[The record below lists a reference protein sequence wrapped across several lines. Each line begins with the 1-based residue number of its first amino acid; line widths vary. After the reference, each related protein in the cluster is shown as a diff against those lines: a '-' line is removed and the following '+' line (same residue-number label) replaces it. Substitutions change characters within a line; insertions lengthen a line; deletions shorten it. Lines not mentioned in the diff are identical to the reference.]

1 MEEQEK
7 KQKLKPG
14 KQAIGKKREPDMS
27 RSRPNGK
34 FAQMQHD
41 PEGRRLWAL
50 WTVKKL
56 VSQHGRTRGSM
67 DGYNKVALQ
76 KLKKIAHA
84 EAQVIVEYLI
94 GTGQVSEEINKNQ
107 YAKEAFEAAVE
118 VMRLDALAP
127 KDKLAAARTVL
138 EWTMA
143 KPVAQSEVTVKSAE
157 SFLDAIADDLAFKHT
172 NSDWCSK
179 EWSEEKGKYVFKEE
193 SPLDKNDV

>member
-1 MEEQEK
+1 MEEQQK
-7 KQKLKPG
+7 KRRG
-14 KQAIGKKREPDMS
+14 KRATGKKREPDMS
-27 RSRPNGK
+27 RSRPDNNK
-34 FAQMQHD
+34 FALMQND
-41 PEGRRLWAL
+41 PEGRRLWAM

-56 VSQHGRTRGSM
+56 VSAHGRPRGSL

-94 GTGQVSEEINKNQ
+94 GTGQVSEEINKNS

-157 SFLDAIADDLAFKHT
+157 SFLDQIADDLAFKHT

-179 EWSEEKGKYVFKEE
+179 EWSEEDQKYKFREE
-193 SPLDKNDV
+193 SPLDKA